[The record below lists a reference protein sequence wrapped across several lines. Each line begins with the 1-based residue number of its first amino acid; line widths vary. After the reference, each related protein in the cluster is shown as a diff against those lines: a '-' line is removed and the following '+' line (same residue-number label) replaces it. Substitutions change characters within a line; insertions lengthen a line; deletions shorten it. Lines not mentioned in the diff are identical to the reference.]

1 MLADV
6 IERVLNYL
14 TEVPLAGLM
23 LVVTLG
29 YLLGRIEW
37 KGLGLG
43 PGGGT
48 LFIALAA
55 GWLGLSLETLY
66 GGSRPTLTVGQLG
79 FALFIYSV
87 GFEAGPQFVS
97 GIRSGHGLRF
107 VAVGAVVVVAATTLA
122 IVIGAVADLDG
133 SIAAGVLA
141 GALSSASAYA
151 AASGEATD
159 AARLSIAFALTYPL
173 GLVVAVLSVQILPR
187 LSRSDL
193 SREVIELPGGNT
205 IVRTRAPE
213 LTRAFEVTL
222 PDICGKPL
230 RELNLTRRTGCMIT
244 RIHHQGEV
252 MIPSA
257 DSVLAVGDHILVLGR
272 LDELQVLEGMVGP
285 EVYDR
290 ELRERLPEPRRV
302 LVTSGAV
309 AGKSLKELNLIGRH
323 RCMIAR
329 IERGREVLEPAA
341 DLVLMRHDIV
351 EVIGQRPAVKAAT
364 AELGRFE
371 PSAQATDI
379 AIYAGG
385 ILIGLV
391 IGSLHIRPFGLDL
404 SFGHAGGL
412 LIAGIALACIRN
424 VGPFS
429 ANVPK
434 SARQLVRDLGILLF
448 VGETGVLAGSALAQG
463 VGLNPWPVLGVGL
476 VISLVS
482 IVLALVVGKLFK
494 LRPVELW
501 GSICGGLTSSAAL
514 AAVKRSA
521 DSDEPANSYA
531 TAFAVSIV
539 LVTLAGQVVGRVL

>member
-1 MLADV
+1 M
-6 IERVLNYL
+6 IETVVNYFSQ
-14 TEVPLAGLM
+14 VPLAGLM

-29 YLLGRIEW
+29 YLLGRVEW
-37 KGLGLG
+37 RGLGLG

-48 LFIALAA
+48 LFVALGA

-66 GGSRPTLTVGQLG
+66 GGVRPTLTVGQLG

-97 GIRSGHGLRF
+97 GLRSGRGLRY
-107 VAVGAVVVVAATTLA
+107 VAVGAAVVAAATACMVLIALIT
-122 IVIGAVADLDG
+122 GADG
-133 SIAAGVLA
+133 SVAAGTLA
-141 GALSSASAYA
+141 GALSSAAAYA

-173 GLVVAVLSVQILPR
+173 GLVVAVLSVQLLPR
-187 LSRSDL
+187 VTGTDL
-193 SREVIELPGGNT
+193 ARETVELPGGNT
-205 IVRTRAPE
+205 VVRVRTPE
-213 LTRAFEVTL
+213 LTRAFEVTQ
-222 PDICGKPL
+222 PDVCGKSL
-230 RELNLTRRTGCMIT
+230 RELNLTRRSGCMIS
-244 RIHHQGEV
+244 RIHRKGEV
-252 MIPSA
+252 LIVGA
-257 DSVLAVGDHILVLGR
+257 DSTLELGDHVLVLGR
-272 LDELQVLEGMVGP
+272 LDELQVFEGLVGP
-285 EVYDR
+285 EVYDSD
-290 ELRERLPEPRRV
+290 LRERLPEPRRV
-302 LVTSGAV
+302 HVTSSAV

-329 IERGREVLEPAA
+329 VERGHEVLEPSA

-351 EVIGQRPAVKAAT
+351 DLIGQRAAVKAAS

-371 PSAQATDI
+371 PSTQATDI

-385 ILIGLV
+385 ILIGLL
-391 IGSLHIRPFGLDL
+391 IGSVHFRPFGLDL
-404 SFGHAGGL
+404 SFGPAGGL
-412 LIAGIALACIRN
+412 LIAGITLACVRK

-448 VGETGVLAGSALAQG
+448 VGETGVLAGSALTQ
-463 VGLNPWPVLGVGL
+463 GLNLDPWPVLG
-476 VISLVS
+476 S
-482 IVLALVVGKLFK
+482 ALVVAFVPLLVALGLGRLLK

-521 DSDEPANSYA
+521 DSDEPAHSYA

-539 LVTLAGQVVGRVL
+539 LVTIAGQVVGRVL